1 MSKKVG
7 YIIAVAGLAALNEN
21 DYYMNN
27 CRIIEE
33 NREFTKVELE
43 GLGFRVLPS
52 KANFIFAES
61 DDIDG
66 GTLYEKLKQRGVLVR
81 HFSQNRISDYV
92 RITIGS
98 VEEMNILVENI
109 KEILE
114 ESL

>member
-1 MSKKVG
+1 M
-7 YIIAVAGLAALNEN
+7 EN
-21 DYYMNN
+21 NQSQLLT
-27 CRIIEE
+27 EE
-33 NREFTKVELE
+33 DF
-43 GLGFRVLPS
+43 
-52 KANFIFAES
+52 
-61 DDIDG
+61 
-66 GTLYEKLKQRGVLVR
+66 EKLKQRGVLVR